1 MPTGGCE
8 STAQKGVAVL
18 LVFVAVL
25 VVWYVSMFVKDK
37 DLLGG
42 FNGAYHESMC
52 GGMDQGCH
60 CSGNETFSG
69 GKYTNKSLLIPSPY

>member
-8 STAQKGVAVL
+8 STVQKGVAVL

-37 DLLGG
+37 AILSPQGST
-42 FNGAYHESMC
+42 ESMC

-69 GKYTNKSLLIPSPY
+69 GKYVIPSPY